1 MSQSSYCDWES
12 DLSTP
17 KAENILKLSQLFNI
31 DIKDLIDPSSS
42 INIINSPNSK
52 IETSEALIKVADG
65 LDRLILLMEKLLN
78 K

>member
-1 MSQSSYCDWES
+1 M
-12 DLSTP
+12 
-17 KAENILKLSQLFNI
+17 KLSQLFDI

-42 INIINSPNSK
+42 INIINSPNSISNSPNSK